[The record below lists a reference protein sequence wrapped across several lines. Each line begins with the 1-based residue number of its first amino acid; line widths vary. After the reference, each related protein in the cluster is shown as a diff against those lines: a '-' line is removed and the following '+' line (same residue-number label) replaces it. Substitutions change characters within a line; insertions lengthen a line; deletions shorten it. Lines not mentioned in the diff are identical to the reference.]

1 MPEDAGH
8 AATTFSPDHAAAHR
22 REIVDRAA
30 VIGARLDFDSVAQ
43 QIVDAVVE
51 VTDFRVATIT
61 VREGDRCRRL
71 ATAGLED
78 GRIGMTTPF
87 EHWSVLLNEEWRRGS
102 ASYLVPPEAP
112 ARWADVPDLAPSD
125 DPNAWTADHGLVL
138 PLLDPADKIIGFV
151 AVDEPRSGLLPDE
164 ATLERLEAFAREA
177 QAAFVN
183 AHLYAVARRQADA
196 MEQLFDVAKAM
207 AKTVDLEQVMPTIL
221 HAMDNRFGA
230 LRVVVGRL
238 LDDQFDMR
246 LLGHKPEVG
255 IESIQ
260 TRVAGPLQV
269 IGEELRAHGTVV
281 INDLH
286 DRPELSPFLVEEAR
300 ALLAAGAVDE
310 DERLVALAVLSELAG
325 AFDAEDEAF
334 LRGLLDITIV
344 AMRNADLYEEVRAA
358 AERDA
363 LTGLRNRR
371 VFWSTVEATLAT
383 ASDENPVCMAVVDID
398 DFKQLND
405 DFGHDAG
412 DRALLH
418 VAMRLEA
425 GARETDA
432 VFRIGGDEFVVVLPG
447 ANAEGAMIA
456 LDRIRASIGR
466 TRLNLPDVS
475 VSAGVAVVSS
485 PRVTGDDLFAA
496 ADRALFRAKRAG
508 KGRVEVATDDMVSDA
523 P

>member
-1 MPEDAGH
+1 MPEKAGR
-8 AATTFSPDHAAAHR
+8 AATTLASEHAAAHR
-22 REIVDRAA
+22 RELIDRAA
-30 VIGARLDFDSVAQ
+30 GIGARLDFESVAQ
-43 QIVDAVVE
+43 HIVDAVVE
-51 VTDFRVATIT
+51 VTDFKVATIT

-71 ATAGLED
+71 ATAGLVD

-87 EHWSVLLNEEWRRGS
+87 EHWSVLLNEAWRRGA

-112 ARWADVPDLAPSD
+112 AQWADVPDLAPSD
-125 DPNAWTADHGLVL
+125 NPNAWTADHGLVL
-138 PLLDPADKIIGFV
+138 PLVDPADQIIGFV

-164 ATLERLEAFAREA
+164 QTIERLEAFAREA

-183 AHLYAVARRQADA
+183 AHLYAAARRQADA
-196 MEQLFDVAKAM
+196 MEQLFEVAKAM
-207 AKTVDLEQVMPTIL
+207 ATTVDLEQVMPPIL
-221 HAMDNRFGA
+221 HAMNNRFDA

-238 LDDQFDMR
+238 LDDHFDMR
-246 LLGHKPEVG
+246 LMGHNPDRG

-260 TRVAGPLQV
+260 TQLAGPLQV
-269 IGEELRAHGTVV
+269 LGDELRVQGTMV

-286 DRPELSPFLVEEAR
+286 DRPELTSFMADGAR

-310 DERLVALAVLSELAG
+310 DERVVALAVLSERAG

-344 AMRNADLYEEVRAA
+344 AIRNADLYKEVRNA

-371 VFWSTVEATLAT
+371 VFWSTVEATLAN
-383 ASDENPVCMAVVDID
+383 ASDEHPVCMAVVDVD
-398 DFKQLND
+398 DFKKLND
-405 DFGHDAG
+405 AFGHDAG

-447 ANAEGAMIA
+447 ANVEGALVA
-456 LDRIRASIGR
+456 LERILASIGR
-466 TRLNLPDVS
+466 TRLDLPDVS
-475 VSAGVAVVSS
+475 VSAGVAVATS
-485 PRVTGDDLFAA
+485 PAINPDDLFAE
-496 ADRALFRAKRAG
+496 ADAALFRAKRAG
-508 KGRVEVATDDMVSDA
+508 KGRVEVAA
-523 P
+523 G